1 MAGDSGPVEPVEPVE
16 PREAATVVL
25 LRPSGSGDGFE
36 VFLQRRVPSM
46 AFAAGMTVFPGGAR
60 EPADEH
66 LAATGVRETYEET
79 GVRLQ
84 AQDLVPWSRW
94 VTPEGEPRRY
104 DTLFFVTALP
114 EGEDALA
121 TGTEM
126 DAVVW
131 LSPAD
136 ALAALERGELAMMP
150 PTWIT
155 LRELGECP
163 DVPGVLA
170 SALDRPLVPVRPKLV
185 DDEEGIRLQ
194 LPTGESLRLPGRRPP
209 R

>member
-1 MAGDSGPVEPVEPVE
+1 MADASEPVE

-66 LAATGVRETYEET
+66 LADTGVRETYEET
-79 GVRLQ
+79 GVRLR

-104 DTLFFVTALP
+104 DTLFFVTVLP

-131 LSPAD
+131 LSPAA

-155 LRELGECP
+155 LRELGECA
-163 DVPGVLA
+163 DIAGVLA
-170 SALDRPLVPVRPKLV
+170 SAVDRPLVPVRPKLV

-194 LPTGESLRLPGRRPP
+194 LPSGESFTLPNRRPP

>member
-1 MAGDSGPVEPVEPVE
+1 M
-16 PREAATVVL
+16 VL
-25 LRPSGSGDGFE
+25 LRPSVTGAGFE

-79 GVRLQ
+79 GVRLR
-84 AQDLVPWSRW
+84 AQDLMPWSRW
-94 VTPEGEPRRY
+94 VTPEGESRRY
-104 DTLFFVTALP
+104 DTLFFVTTLP
-114 EGEDALA
+114 EGEDPLA

-131 LSPAD
+131 LTPVD
-136 ALAALERGELAMMP
+136 ALAALERGEIAMMP

-155 LRELGECP
+155 LRELGECADIP
-163 DVPGVLA
+163 AVLA
-170 SALDRPLVPVRPKLV
+170 SAPDRPLVPVRPKLV

-194 LPTGESLRLPGRRPP
+194 LPSGESLRPPGRRPP